1 MPNFKVSHLALA
13 LIFIIPSAD
22 AMTINSKSLADI
34 NTQPNPTSVVIKQT
48 ELLTSEQCA
57 MQLMPIAKDIYISVS
72 PKVQD
77 DTNLRK
83 LVKKEIKPQVFSGK
97 LSVKS
102 ARKNAQAASV
112 CLSLLKL
119 ESGQA

>member
-1 MPNFKVSHLALA
+1 
-13 LIFIIPSAD
+13 
-22 AMTINSKSLADI
+22 
-34 NTQPNPTSVVIKQT
+34 
-48 ELLTSEQCA
+48 

-72 PKVQD
+72 PKVQN

-102 ARKNAQAASV
+102 ARKNAQAASK
-112 CLSLLKL
+112 CLSLLKA
-119 ESGQA
+119 EYSQA